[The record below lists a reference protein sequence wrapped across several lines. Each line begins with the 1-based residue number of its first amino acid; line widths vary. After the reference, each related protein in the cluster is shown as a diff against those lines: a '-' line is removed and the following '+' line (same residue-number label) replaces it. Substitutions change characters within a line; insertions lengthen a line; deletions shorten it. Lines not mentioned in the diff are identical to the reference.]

1 LHFRLEFKHRHFD
14 INRSFRRTKHSIKHH
29 RSVRYIALSL
39 DSAFSGSA
47 PQSTQHTLKGDNANE
62 TSISTIARCSL
73 FCAGQPVSSFAGGQ
87 DPAQRLRRTRNEV
100 RAYAFGIFSFALGAG
115 MRIEDI
121 AAHFIR
127 DDPNY
132 DHRLSAVI
140 VLAWLG
146 LAFAFWRKI
155 LKKLPNAAVPA
166 DKRLSPIHRL

>member
-1 LHFRLEFKHRHFD
+1 MPMKRPSELSRDVFFFAWDSLFRL
-14 INRSFRRTKHSIKHH
+14 SQ
-29 RSVRYIALSL
+29 
-39 DSAFSGSA
+39 GS
-47 PQSTQHTLKGDNANE
+47 
-62 TSISTIARCSL
+62 
-73 FCAGQPVSSFAGGQ
+73 Q

-132 DHRLSAVI
+132 DYRLSAVI

-146 LAFAFWRKI
+146 LAFAFLAKNI
-155 LKKLPNAAVPA
+155 EKVT
-166 DKRLSPIHRL
+166 